1 MKERLIEI
9 LKNRIVSGDRV
20 STWLLDQ
27 VQSIISQATNHL
39 KYVTRVMPEFDIHDA
54 SHSEAVLKIIEDLLG
69 TKAKKLQ
76 SFDIFYIIGSAYL
89 HDCGMAISDYEM
101 RIMELTEG
109 TDKKYVNEESLK
121 NDGKRCYT
129 HAQAAEV
136 IRINKDKIYQD
147 FGEEIQNWIFI
158 PATEKELIHYL
169 ASLLIEY
176 QEFRNQNYSTINN
189 SKDFAS
195 TNQSLRVE
203 YIRRTHHKRIAE
215 YIRRWGKTQFV
226 KFPVSDIG
234 QRIANDLA
242 AICEAHGENP
252 EYVGGLSARVEYCGE
267 YSANLQCAAMLL
279 RIGDIVHFDYDRA
292 PLELRSLHQFE
303 SEYSF
308 GQWRIKSGGVNHQ
321 ISKGTIFFRAFISKP
336 VDYYALYNYID
347 WIDNELRLFNQLSA
361 KWNKDYC
368 MPISEKVD
376 RSNVTY
382 DKTIFTPVLGLKFT
396 LNQNRILELLKSVG
410 LYKEKVACIRE
421 LYQNSLD
428 ACRCQIAKDNANG
441 KQSKGVIE
449 FGIGEDEAGR
459 YMYCLDN
466 GKGMS
471 KAIIENYLLKIG
483 NSYYQSQDFYQSQ
496 AETGF
501 QFAPTSQFGIGI
513 LSCFIVGDRIE
524 IVTKEEDGEHIA
536 CSIDGVCEYFYYKN
550 PAKEDKEQI
559 RDSGTLVKVY
569 LKKECYQ
576 ELNTK
581 EIGHIDVV
589 SFEFHGFGQK
599 YHPEIERDK
608 ANWKNSLYKIVD
620 KYVALTPDQ
629 IEVYVKW
636 ENGKKQQLRIKPHI
650 YRLEDLQDSDLEIID
665 EQINLYRTVCD
676 YPLKD
681 YMGLVECY
689 VFDIRYE
696 GIQYKTIMR
705 LPKPGLE
712 NFGCDVMKHVPTVF
726 STGTCV
732 DGVVTNA
739 NFGLYSFTEKLSK
752 YGIVNFSGENRP
764 QLSVDRTS
772 IIKDTDEDKYEWIS
786 KEIVR
791 RVIEQAIRTAHAHI
805 QKYAITKG
813 CELYNMVWRSVFY
826 NFNYSSSMLIEELS
840 KSQYSNVEWA
850 NLSLFVD
857 SKLSIGE
864 FFNKDEVKIANYDYR
879 KLDYVSQII
888 LLNKLYSAAEIE
900 ADGNSI
906 YIRSKSNI
914 GEVLSYSQAEEL
926 ERIMYLARTNKYGYT
941 FAEYDIISNLYPII
955 PAYLYDLFRMHG
967 MQETLN
973 DHFRRTTN
981 ISNGLCAFF
990 EQNPTEIDEKL
1001 GMYLEENDV
1010 FGRRREKSIRD
1021 LHKKRGTLGLFE
1033 LVQPNEDEHTQDN
1046 PYRYAITA
1054 YIAPRVLT
1062 EKQQQELD
1070 EYKESNPSYYKGVTE
1085 GWSIIVLHEPD
1096 EKLNTIIKAGK
1107 CTREELVRLIPDV
1120 FWEKYKEHVHVF
1132 PNGRMLKEYLEGKE

>member
-1 MKERLIEI
+1 MRERLIEI
-9 LKNRIVSGDRV
+9 LKNRIDTDDCVSG
-20 STWLLDQ
+20 WLFNEM
-27 VQSIISQATNHL
+27 QSIIRQTTNHL

-54 SHSEAVLKIIEDLLG
+54 SHSEAVLKIIEGLIG
-69 TKAKKLQ
+69 TSAKKLP
-76 SFDIFYIIGSAYL
+76 SFDIFYIIASAYL
-89 HDCGMAISDYEM
+89 HDCGMAISDYEI
-101 RIMELTEG
+101 RVLELTEG
-109 TDKKYVNEESLK
+109 TDKKYVNEESFK
-121 NDGKRCYT
+121 NDGKRCFTY
-129 HAQAAEV
+129 AQAAEV
-136 IRINKDKIYQD
+136 IRKNKDKIYQD
-147 FGEEIQNWIFI
+147 FEGEIQNWMFV

-169 ASLLIEY
+169 TSLLVEY
-176 QEFRNQNYSTINN
+176 QEFRNQNYSTINKC
-189 SKDFAS
+189 KDFAS

-215 YIRRWGKTQFV
+215 YVRRWGKTQFA

-242 AICEAHGENP
+242 VICEAHGEKP
-252 EYVGGLSARVEYCGE
+252 EYVGGLGTQAEYCGD
-267 YSANLQCAAMLL
+267 YSANLQFAAMLL

-292 PLELRSLHQFE
+292 PVELRSLHQFE

-410 LYKEKVACIRE
+410 LYKDKVACIRE

-428 ACRCQIAKDNANG
+428 ACRCQIAKDNTNG

-513 LSCFIVGDRIE
+513 LSCFIIGDRIE
-524 IVTKEEDGEHIA
+524 IVTKEEDDEHIA

-581 EIGHIDVV
+581 EIKNIGIV
-589 SFEFHGFGQK
+589 SYDFRGRLQRFRPDLEEDFV
-599 YHPEIERDK
+599 
-608 ANWKNSLYKIVD
+608 NWQNSLYNIID
-620 KYVALTPDQ
+620 KYIMMVPEQ
-629 IEVYVKW
+629 IEVSVRW
-636 ENGKKQQLRIKPHI
+636 NNGKKQQLYSKPYI
-650 YRLEDLQDSDLEIID
+650 YGPDALQIQDMDIID
-665 EQINLYRTVCD
+665 QQINMFGTVCE
-676 YPLKD
+676 YPLRD
-681 YMGLVECY
+681 FIDLVECR
-689 VFDIRYE
+689 ILEISHE
-696 GIQYKTIMR
+696 GIQYKAIMK

-712 NFGCDVMKHVPTVF
+712 KIGCDVMKHIPVHYA
-726 STGTCV
+726 SGICV
-732 DGVVTNA
+732 DGIAA
-739 NFGLYSFTEKLSK
+739 NGSFGLYSFTETLTR
-752 YGIVNFSGENRP
+752 YGIINFYGENRP

-772 IIKDTDEDKYEWIS
+772 IIKEMEETYDWIT

-791 RVIEQAIRTAHAHI
+791 KVMDCAISTAHEHI
-805 QKYAITKG
+805 QKYAIAKG
-813 CELYNMVWRSVFY
+813 SELYDMVWECVFG
-826 NFNYSSSMLIEELS
+826 NFSYSSSILIDELS
-840 KSQYSNVEWA
+840 KSQYNNIEWD
-850 NLSLFVD
+850 NLSSFAGLD
-857 SKLSIGE
+857 MTIGE
-864 FFNKDEVKIANYDYR
+864 FITKDEMTINNYDYR
-879 KLDYVSQII
+879 KLDRVSRLI
-888 LLNKLYSAAEIE
+888 LLNKLYNASEIE
-900 ADGNSI
+900 VNEKTVC
-906 YIRSKSNI
+906 IRSRKNFE
-914 GEVLSYSQAEEL
+914 GDVLGYNVEDEI
-926 ERIMYLARTNKYGYT
+926 ERAKYFTRTSKYGST
-941 FAEYDIISNLYPII
+941 FADYDIISDLYPII
-955 PAYLYDLFRMHG
+955 PDYLFDLIEMHG
-967 MQETLN
+967 GLKIRN
-973 DHFRRTTN
+973 DHFKKVQN
-981 ISNGLCAFF
+981 FSNGICAFYD
-990 EQNPTEIDEKL
+990 QNPTEINEEL
-1001 GMYLEENDV
+1001 GMYLEENDG
-1010 FGRRREKSIRD
+1010 FRRKEKHLRTFKTRRSS
-1021 LHKKRGTLGLFE
+1021 LGFFE
-1033 LVQPNEDEHTQDN
+1033 MRLPNGEHAEN
-1046 PYRYAITA
+1046 SKYRLAITA
-1054 YIAPRVLT
+1054 YIAPRELLKN
-1062 EKQQQELD
+1062 EKAELA
-1070 EYKESNPSYYKGVTE
+1070 ECKESNPLYYKGITE
-1085 GWSIIVLHEPD
+1085 GWSLIVTGEPD
-1096 EKLNTIIKAGK
+1096 DKMNTYIKAGK
-1107 CTREELVRLIPDV
+1107 CTREELVRFIPDA
-1120 FWEKYKEHVHVF
+1120 FWEKYKEHIHVF